1 MKGDLQYWHLV
12 VGATSMLLLGVS
24 FFILRIGLLGP
35 LTISTIRMISQL
47 LILGVVLEYLFETRS
62 WMGTL
67 GFLILMIGAATREST
82 GRLKYRLQGIRN
94 VVVPLVSLTLAA
106 LPYTLMMIFIIFRP
120 KPWYDPALVLPVF
133 GMILGNIMN
142 TISLALNQFFH
153 QMNISSAVIEQRLA
167 LGHPLD
173 CITASYRLEA
183 TRTAMLPILN
193 SMAVTG
199 IVSLPGMMTGQILAG
214 ESPEQAVCYQ
224 ILIWF
229 GIASGAGAACLAALH
244 LALRSISDH
253 RGRPSRIQTQKN

>member
-1 MKGDLQYWHLV
+1 MNRELEYWHLA
-12 VGATSMLLLGVS
+12 VGATSMLLLGIS
-24 FFILRIGLLGP
+24 FFILRIGILRP
-35 LTISTIRMISQL
+35 LTISTIRMICQL
-47 LILGVVLEYLFETRS
+47 MILGIVLELLFETQ
-62 WMGTL
+62 WWIGTL
-67 GFLILMIGAATREST
+67 GFILLMIGVAAREST
-82 GRLKYRLQGIRN
+82 GRLKYRISGIRN

-120 KPWYDPALVLPVF
+120 SPWYDPALVLPVF

-167 LGHPLD
+167 LGHDLNW
-173 CITASYRLEA
+173 ITQSYRLEA

-214 ESPEQAVCYQ
+214 ESPGQAVRYQ

-229 GIASGAGAACLAALH
+229 GIASGAGAACLTALH
-244 LALRSISDH
+244 LSLRSISDQ
-253 RGRPSRIQTQKN
+253 RGRPSGLIKQ